1 MKRWECL
8 ICACLAVVIAQHGR
22 SNAME
27 PVCASA
33 DCVNLVF
40 DGDSI
45 SAGAGS
51 TQGHGL
57 DAQVAETVGSNVRS
71 NNVAVGGRPVSD
83 CLRLYPKLVAPLF
96 SPASHH
102 NVIVFHAGDNDI
114 AQGRDAAQTYAAFT
128 AYVSMAHQQGWKIV
142 VSTELRSPHFP
153 PSQEAQ
159 LEQYNDSLRQNR
171 AGADAVVDF
180 DTDARLTTMS
190 NRFDPSMFKPD
201 GLHPTDAGYA
211 ILTQMLAPAVRR
223 VAGR

>member
-1 MKRWECL
+1 MFV
-8 ICACLAVVIAQHGR
+8 AAHNGR
-22 SNAME
+22 IEAME

-57 DAQVAETVGSNVRS
+57 DAQVAQALGTAVRL

-128 AYVSMAHQQGWKIV
+128 AYVAAAHQQGWKVV

-153 PSQEAQ
+153 PPKEAQ
-159 LEQYNDSLRQNR
+159 LRQYNDSLRQNQ

-180 DTDARLTTMS
+180 DTDTRLTTMS

-211 ILTQMLAPAVRR
+211 ILTQLLAPAVKR
-223 VAGR
+223 VAER